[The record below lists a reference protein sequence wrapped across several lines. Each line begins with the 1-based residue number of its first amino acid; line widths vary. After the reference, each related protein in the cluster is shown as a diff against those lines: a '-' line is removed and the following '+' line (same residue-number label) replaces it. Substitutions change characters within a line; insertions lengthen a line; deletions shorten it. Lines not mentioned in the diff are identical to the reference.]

1 MGDLLALAIV
11 AHGGM
16 QRWDEFKT
24 SRPSFPS
31 PAPSGASSSSRSAH
45 RQDLRDRELVTIPGL
60 LLPAKHSR
68 RLGIRMVA
76 CQDRCR
82 RSAPTLVGSIRNIMR
97 MYYFGCFIRQLHE
110 TTGVLHRR
118 VRASLCCKAFV
129 RQYGLRAA
137 SAAIRRAKFCC
148 DASKSA
154 RRLLVPSEVSSSR
167 TRKRVRSGSDGTL
180 GSSSGSIAMFSGSV
194 WPTIITS
201 DRGKGPAPWEGSAGR
216 KRAPCG
222 RLCSLLLFK
231 VVTTGNQFD
240 INVDKL
246 PPKYGAL
253 RPLHRL

>member
-1 MGDLLALAIV
+1 MPV
-11 AHGGM
+11 
-16 QRWDEFKT
+16 
-24 SRPSFPS
+24 
-31 PAPSGASSSSRSAH
+31 
-45 RQDLRDRELVTIPGL
+45 
-60 LLPAKHSR
+60 KHSR

-76 CQDRCR
+76 YQDRCR
-82 RSAPTLVGSIRNIMR
+82 RSAPTLVGSIRNLCER
-97 MYYFGCFIRQLHE
+97 LFRSYIRQLHE
-110 TTGVLHRR
+110 TTRVLHRR

-148 DASKSA
+148 EPSKSA

-167 TRKRVRSGSDGTL
+167 TRKRIGGGSFAVDSL
-180 GSSSGSIAMFSGSV
+180 SSGSIAMFRGSV
-194 WPTIITS
+194 WPTIIRS
-201 DRGKGPAPWEGSAGR
+201 IGRKGPAPWEGSAGR